1 MFRNVFIN
9 VCLPRAFQFECF
21 FPSMYFAHA
30 GSHKRKEKPNW
41 LSLLQNNN
49 EAVCICDTEEVEVN
63 ERLRQR
69 GGKGGD
75 MAQESQFTKS
85 TVFVYAP

>member
-1 MFRNVFIN
+1 MSLKCLFTKSLPIWMFFS
-9 VCLPRAFQFECF
+9 
-21 FPSMYFAHA
+21 SMYFAHA
-30 GSHKRKEKPNW
+30 GSHKRKERPNW

-63 ERLRQR
+63 ERLRQH

>member
-21 FPSMYFAHA
+21 FPAHA
-30 GSHKRKEKPNW
+30 GSHKEKRPNW
-41 LSLLQNNN
+41 LRLLQNNN

-63 ERLRQR
+63 ERLRQH

-85 TVFVYAP
+85 TVFVYAPW